1 MNTIDLIVNQLNKQE
16 LEKKIDLILKDILLF
31 EQINYEMI
39 RKKRPASNE
48 ITANNLAEQL
58 DETLSAKRRRKDDDD
73 GYVLT
78 PVKDNQ
84 SYSKEKIYFQ
94 VKNNMIEINE
104 FCFCLFDQV
113 IYRTWQDR
121 RKLKR
126 GIETTHPNI
135 SHFEREKLISLKLQ
149 EEQDHR
155 LETPIYLS
163 MEIKL
168 LPTMEKKKAQI
179 RFELQTNEQHQL
191 FADLTHF
198 LNLYLPKMLDI
209 HSMN

>member
-1 MNTIDLIVNQLNKQE
+1 
-16 LEKKIDLILKDILLF
+16 
-31 EQINYEMI
+31 
-39 RKKRPASNE
+39 
-48 ITANNLAEQL
+48 
-58 DETLSAKRRRKDDDD
+58 
-73 GYVLT
+73 
-78 PVKDNQ
+78 
-84 SYSKEKIYFQ
+84 
-94 VKNNMIEINE
+94 
-104 FCFCLFDQV
+104 
-113 IYRTWQDR
+113 
-121 RKLKR
+121 
-126 GIETTHPNI
+126 
-135 SHFEREKLISLKLQ
+135 LISLKLQ